1 MCFNSAFLMKYF
13 YGRYLEVV
21 SDKADPSTRI
31 IYILVIS
38 SVVSNRVN
46 DNILFNRSA
55 QEEEFVTFRIVK
67 DSMCPCEEAWTTDCH
82 FITPVYDTEEDR
94 KQVLKEFP

>member
-1 MCFNSAFLMKYF
+1 MKYF
-13 YGRYLEVV
+13 YGRYLEAV

-38 SVVSNRVN
+38 PAVSNRVN
-46 DNILFNRSA
+46 DISYLIDRFKKK
-55 QEEEFVTFRIVK
+55 FITFGIIK
-67 DSMCPCEEAWTTDCH
+67 DSLCPCEEAWTTDCH

-94 KQVLKEFP
+94 KQVLKELP